1 MPTKRGLSDVTK
13 AKACVILLFCYT
25 ALVLVALIIR
35 FVRFGL
41 RMG

>member
-1 MPTKRGLSDVTK
+1 MPTQRGLSDVTK
-13 AKACVILLFCYT
+13 AKAIIILIFACT
-25 ALVLVALIIR
+25 ALTLLALIIR